1 MKITAIALAG
11 GKSSRMGSDKALL
24 EIKGETL
31 LSRTSHIALLVAD
44 SVYIVARSQQQYQHL
59 TTNHLKSIHLVV
71 DKKFDG
77 ANGINS
83 FTNWWQSVD
92 QVTVDSMNIIELK
105 DNSAVINISLTY
117 KQGKKISS
125 EILRISLLWNET
137 SKQWQINETKRQ

>member
-1 MKITAIALAG
+1 KKTKLKKKKKNKTPTKPTTKQKKHTTVTPPSPLNPSPTKQSKASPEEFIKEYYSLINTQQLTAAW
-11 GKSSRMGSDKALL
+11 
-24 EIKGETL
+24 
-31 LSRTSHIALLVAD
+31 
-44 SVYIVARSQQQYQHL
+44 QNL
-59 TTNHLKSIHLVV
+59 TP
-71 DKKFDG
+71 KFQRDG